1 MAVTCT
7 RQSPCTTRTISM
19 TSRSRIQLFWIRVKN
34 VKTLFNKQIAK
45 ATSLL
50 QCCGVDWCSGRHRYL
65 GLLFRPFSKAHTC
78 TFFSKLT
85 VIVFVIFLS
94 FSAIA
99 CRDLAKLE

>member
-1 MAVTCT
+1 MSKPYLINRLQRQHLCCNVVVEWTGAVVDTDTWGYCLD
-7 RQSPCTTRTISM
+7 
-19 TSRSRIQLFWIRVKN
+19 LF
-34 VKTLFNKQIAK
+34 
-45 ATSLL
+45 
-50 QCCGVDWCSGRHRYL
+50 
-65 GLLFRPFSKAHTC
+65 PKAHTC